1 MIEQMFGFGKGC
13 YTPAGPWGCSS
24 AGRAPRS
31 HRGGQ
36 GFESPH
42 LHHIYGYHPTVLI
55 AAFAVSAIGT
65 VASLAL
71 RLLNADPTLTFGVAA
86 LTILALAYLLGHA
99 TEQLG
104 ISAGPRIGG
113 IMNAT
118 VGNIGE
124 IIIAAFLI
132 LDGKIEV
139 VHASITGSII
149 GNLLL
154 VLGASLL
161 VGGLRNGVQ
170 QYDQEVVGMNAASL
184 ILATIGLIV
193 PATFA
198 LIVGGGP
205 ETDPGDPAFF
215 QIESLTVGVA
225 ILLLVTYGA
234 QMWFFLTSPE
244 SPTSHEPEE
253 APDWSWKVALAVL
266 VGSAAALTATSEVL
280 VHVLEPTVEA
290 LGVSELFIGIIL
302 IPLIGNLAEHVVGV
316 SLAYKN
322 KMDFSLITSIGSA
335 TQIALF
341 ATPVLVF
348 FGLAV
353 GHPLTLVF
361 TPLEVV
367 GVAVGVFIASY
378 IALDGRSNWVEG
390 LQLMSVYLIVAVAFF
405 FLT

>member
-1 MIEQMFGFGKGC
+1 
-13 YTPAGPWGCSS
+13 
-24 AGRAPRS
+24 
-31 HRGGQ
+31 
-36 GFESPH
+36 
-42 LHHIYGYHPTVLI
+42 VLI

-71 RLLNADPTLTFGVAA
+71 RLIDAEPTLTFGVAA
-86 LTILALAYLLGHA
+86 ITILGLAYLLGHA

-132 LDGKIEV
+132 LDGQIAI

-154 VLGASLL
+154 VLGASLF
-161 VGGLRNGVQ
+161 VGGIKNGVQ

-184 ILATIGLIV
+184 ILATIGLII

-198 LIVGGGP
+198 FLVGGG
-205 ETDPGDPAFF
+205 EGTIPGDPQFDR
-215 QIESLTVGVA
+215 IESLTIGIA
-225 ILLLVTYGA
+225 TLLLLTYGA
-234 QMWFFLTSPE
+234 QLWFFLRSPE
-244 SPTSHEPEE
+244 SPTTHG
-253 APDWSWKVALAVL
+253 PDEVAHWSWRVALGVL
-266 VGSAAALTATSEVL
+266 LGSAAALTLTSEIL
-280 VHVLEPTVEA
+280 VHALEPTVEA
-290 LGVSELFIGIIL
+290 LGISELFIGIIV

-316 SLAYKN
+316 TLAYKN

-341 ATPVLVF
+341 AAPVLVF

-353 GHPLTLVF
+353 GNPLTLVF

-390 LQLMSVYLIVAVAFF
+390 LQLMSVYFIVAIAFF

>member
-1 MIEQMFGFGKGC
+1 
-13 YTPAGPWGCSS
+13 
-24 AGRAPRS
+24 
-31 HRGGQ
+31 
-36 GFESPH
+36 
-42 LHHIYGYHPTVLI
+42 VLI
-55 AAFAVSAIGT
+55 AAFAVSAVGT
-65 VASLAL
+65 AASLAL
-71 RLLNADPTLTFGVAA
+71 RILDADPTLTFGVAA
-86 LTILALAYLLGHA
+86 FTILALAYLLGHA

-104 ISAGPRIGG
+104 IAAGPRIGG

-132 LDGKIEV
+132 LDGQIAI

-154 VLGASLL
+154 VLGASLF
-161 VGGLRNGVQ
+161 VGGIKNGVQ

-198 LIVGGGP
+198 FLVGGG
-205 ETDPGDPAFF
+205 EGTGPGDPTFDR
-215 QIESLTVGVA
+215 IESLTIGIA
-225 ILLLVTYGA
+225 ILLLITYAA
-234 QMWFFLTSPE
+234 QLWFFLRSPE
-244 SPTSHEPEE
+244 SPSAHGPEE
-253 APDWSWKVALAVL
+253 VAHWSWRVALGVL
-266 VGSAAALTATSEVL
+266 LGSAAALTLTSEIL
-280 VHVLEPTVEA
+280 VHALEPTVEA
-290 LGVSELFIGIIL
+290 LGVSELFIGIIV

-316 SLAYKN
+316 TLAYKN

-341 ATPVLVF
+341 AAPVLVF
-348 FGLAV
+348 FGLFV
-353 GHPLTLVF
+353 GNPLTLVF

-367 GVAVGVFIASY
+367 GVAVGVLIASY

-390 LQLMSVYLIVAVAFF
+390 LQLMSVYFIVAIAFF

>member
-1 MIEQMFGFGKGC
+1 
-13 YTPAGPWGCSS
+13 
-24 AGRAPRS
+24 
-31 HRGGQ
+31 
-36 GFESPH
+36 
-42 LHHIYGYHPTVLI
+42 VLI

-71 RLLNADPTLTFGVAA
+71 RLIDAEPTLTFGVAA
-86 LTILALAYLLGHA
+86 ITILGLAYLLGHA

-132 LDGKIEV
+132 LDGQIAI

-154 VLGASLL
+154 VLGASLF
-161 VGGLRNGVQ
+161 VGGIKNGVQ

-184 ILATIGLIV
+184 ILATIGLII

-198 LIVGGGP
+198 FLVGGG
-205 ETDPGDPAFF
+205 EGTIPGDPQFDR
-215 QIESLTVGVA
+215 IESLTIGIA
-225 ILLLVTYGA
+225 TLLLLTYGA
-234 QMWFFLTSPE
+234 QLWFFLRSPE
-244 SPTSHEPEE
+244 SPTTHG
-253 APDWSWKVALAVL
+253 PDEVAHWSWRVALGVL
-266 VGSAAALTATSEVL
+266 LGSAAALTLTSEIL
-280 VHVLEPTVEA
+280 VHALEPTVEA
-290 LGVSELFIGIIL
+290 LGISELFIGIIV

-316 SLAYKN
+316 TLAYKN

-341 ATPVLVF
+341 AAPVLVF

-353 GHPLTLVF
+353 GNPMTLVF

-390 LQLMSVYLIVAVAFF
+390 LQLMSVYFIVAIAFF

>member
-1 MIEQMFGFGKGC
+1 M
-13 YTPAGPWGCSS
+13 
-24 AGRAPRS
+24 
-31 HRGGQ
+31 
-36 GFESPH
+36 
-42 LHHIYGYHPTVLI
+42 LI
-55 AAFAVSAIGT
+55 AAFALSAIGT

-71 RLLNADPTLTFGVAA
+71 RFSNADPTLTFGVAA
-86 LTILALAYLLGHA
+86 ITILGLAYLLGHA

-104 ISAGPRIGG
+104 ASAGPKIGG

-154 VLGASLL
+154 VLGVSLL
-161 VGGLRNGVQ
+161 VGGVKNGIQ

-184 ILATIGLIV
+184 ILATIGLII

-198 LIVGGGP
+198 FVVGGGA
-205 ETDPGDPAFF
+205 ETDPGDPQFL

-234 QMWFFLTSPE
+234 QMWFFLTSPA
-244 SPTSHEPEE
+244 SPTAQEE